1 LSFRYTESMYCPVC
15 YQSTLKVRSNG
26 VIKLAFNG
34 KSRNNS
40 LFTYNLQKETQEQQ
54 IAKLRE
60 KIIDFFSFYSEFK
73 NKDPLKTFEAY
84 SSDFLCTSGC
94 KIDVINTKVS
104 VVGIIFTTG
113 EVQKLLQDE
122 GKNFGIEIQVSFK

>member
-1 LSFRYTESMYCPVC
+1 M
-15 YQSTLKVRSNG
+15 KVRSNG

-54 IAKLRE
+54 LEKLRE
-60 KIIDFFSFYSEFK
+60 KIIDFFTFYSEFK

-104 VVGIIFTTG
+104 VIGIIFTIA
-113 EVQKLLQDE
+113 EIKKMLKEE
-122 GKNFGIEIQVSFK
+122 GAKFGIEINVTFN